1 MDWLKQI
8 APTIA
13 SAMGGPLVGMAVAAI
28 SKATGVDPTE
38 VNDLISNN
46 KLSAEQEAHRKEI
59 EVKNTQIDQM
69 QREIRQIE
77 NENEEI
83 LAQIKQDTEF
93 EVMDITRKNEQ
104 NKSTVNDLSLKSKA
118 EL

>member
-1 MDWLKQI
+1 
-8 APTIA
+8 
-13 SAMGGPLVGMAVAAI
+13 
-28 SKATGVDPTE
+28 
-38 VNDLISNN
+38 
-46 KLSAEQEAHRKEI
+46 
-59 EVKNTQIDQM
+59 M

-77 NENEEI
+77 NDNEEI

>member
-1 MDWLKQI
+1 MLEDSARFNQLQVQKEEERRTYSNAVDKLKQDH
-8 APTIA
+8 
-13 SAMGGPLVGMAVAAI
+13 L
-28 SKATGVDPTE
+28 
-38 VNDLISNN
+38 N

-77 NENEEI
+77 NDNEEI